1 MRQTPV
7 SSCLFGKA
15 KDFLS
20 RRHPFMSITN
30 RFYFTAVQIKV
41 KVIIAIVA
49 ICTVPAT
56 GSAEHVLRSPFLKKL
71 H

>member
-1 MRQTPV
+1 MRQTNV
-7 SSCLFGKA
+7 TYCVFGKA
-15 KDFLS
+15 KAFLS
-20 RRHPFMSITN
+20 RRHLFVSITN
-30 RFYFTAVQIKV
+30 RFYFTAVQRKV